1 MSEKIIEKEGRKA
14 YDANRLRLARSGYE
28 DRQPEPGYVSW
39 QSKINIGPGNTI
51 NQKVLDKYLEEH
63 GYDKVEPDQ
72 IEGLGAG
79 NRIAYVTTD
88 NKWRSGGFLIR
99 TEWSEEDA
107 NGNPFDEP
115 KLFVLYKSFNNA
127 VFPVQVE
134 DVEMFYTRYGRANVI
149 IKKIITFKK
158 PERITNFPVYLK
170 DEDGY
175 DVVVY
180 YARDEDGRRKFKSR
194 EKYKKA
200 LSDPEGWSFDDG
212 SQENDLRE

>member
-1 MSEKIIEKEGRKA
+1 MSENIIEKEGRKA
-14 YDANRLRLARSGYE
+14 YDANRPRLARSDYT

-39 QSKINIGPGNTI
+39 QSKINTGPRGTI
-51 NQKVLDKYLEEH
+51 NQKILDKYLEEH
-63 GYDKVEPDQ
+63 GYDRLEPDQ
-72 IEGLGAG
+72 IEGLAAG
-79 NRIAYVTTD
+79 SRIAYVTTD

-99 TEWSEEDA
+99 TEWSEEDI

-115 KLFVLYKSFNNA
+115 RLFVLYKSFNNA

-134 DVEMFYTRYGRANVI
+134 DVEMFYTRYGRLNVI

-158 PERITNFPVYLK
+158 PQRITNFPVYLK

-175 DVVVY
+175 DVAVY
-180 YARDEDGRRKFKSR
+180 YAKDNHQRETFKSR

-200 LSDPEGWSFDDG
+200 LNDPEGWSFDDG
-212 SQENDLRE
+212 SQENDLE